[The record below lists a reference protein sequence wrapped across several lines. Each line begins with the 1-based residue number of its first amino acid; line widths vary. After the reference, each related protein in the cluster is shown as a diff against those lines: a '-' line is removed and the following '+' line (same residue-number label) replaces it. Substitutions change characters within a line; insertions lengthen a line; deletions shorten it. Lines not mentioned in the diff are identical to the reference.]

1 MTKVVSISVIVPTYR
16 PGTYIWKCLDSL
28 CAQTLSAKE
37 FEIIIVINGCNE
49 PYVSQIAQYAALHP
63 NHQLVIRQTDEA
75 GVSRARNLGLEA
87 CHGLYVTMIDDDDWV
102 SPEYLQA
109 MMQKAEEDH
118 IVVADLRLI
127 EETTGR
133 EKDYYIHIAYQQLV
147 HKKATWMNT
156 RSFFSSACGKLIPT
170 KLIAHHRFNP
180 SFRLGEDA
188 LFMFNIA
195 YHVKTVTA
203 APPTAIYYVR
213 ERSDSASR
221 SPLPFS
227 HRVCILLR
235 LTYAYIATWLK
246 HPLRYHFGFFLSRIA
261 ATLRKLFL
269 VHYQ

>member
-16 PGTYIWKCLDSL
+16 PGPYIWKCLDSL

-133 EKDYYIHIAYQQLV
+133 EKDYYIHIA
-147 HKKATWMNT
+147 
-156 RSFFSSACGKLIPT
+156 
-170 KLIAHHRFNP
+170 
-180 SFRLGEDA
+180 
-188 LFMFNIA
+188 
-195 YHVKTVTA
+195 
-203 APPTAIYYVR
+203 
-213 ERSDSASR
+213 
-221 SPLPFS
+221 
-227 HRVCILLR
+227 
-235 LTYAYIATWLK
+235 
-246 HPLRYHFGFFLSRIA
+246 
-261 ATLRKLFL
+261 
-269 VHYQ
+269 